1 MKNVKLRVPEG
12 KVREA
17 HEFMNSLGYHYAS
30 GIGFVSYYAEF
41 LFGNKNREMTLRC
54 DDGEDY
60 FLKSDAE
67 EIFLPG
73 HEPAP
78 AKKKHIW
85 DKEIRALLDGER
97 VECSGNYGDAW
108 FTLTLKDIGLFVE
121 GNIFRIKPRTMT
133 INGMEFP
140 EPMREAPEEGTE
152 CYLVDAAFR
161 IGADRFR
168 WAGTT
173 TDLNWLKRGLIQAT
187 EEGAIAQ
194 AKAMVSALGGEWE

>member
-12 KVREA
+12 KNKKA
-17 HEFMNSLGYHYAS
+17 HEYIVSLSPENKGVLWADTIAKAAHFYLDEM
-30 GIGFVSYYAEF
+30 GVIGWTGEHKEEF
-41 LFGNKNREMTLRC
+41 
-54 DDGEDY
+54 
-60 FLKSDAE
+60 FLSSPKR

-78 AKKKHIW
+78 VKPKHKW

-121 GNIFRIKPRTMT
+121 GNIFRIKPRTMS

-140 EPMREAPEEGTE
+140 EPMLEEPEVGTE
-152 CYLVDAAFR
+152 YWMVDIHNQGCNFFSW
-161 IGADRFR
+161 IGDDN
-168 WAGTT
+168 
-173 TDLNWLKRGLIQAT
+173 DLKWLKRGLIQAT

-194 AKAMVSALGGEWE
+194 AKAMVAALGGVWE